1 MSDAFPPRPSGLGMA
16 HALRF
21 GSDPFGFLR
30 DAREECG
37 DIFSIAMPGDQPRV
51 VTCDPEHIQTIANL
65 PADAYRMADQAIPLN
80 LGDASLLFLD
90 GERHRSQHRLL
101 MPPLH
106 GDHLRSY
113 VPAIEDATADAIARW
128 PRGEPFELLGEMK
141 QITLT
146 AICACVLGVY
156 RGERI
161 DRLRAI
167 TTTWMEGPMT
177 PLAFTLAMMLGAGRV
192 RRFLDRQA
200 ERSPVG
206 WPNPSPRRRWLPW
219 RRVGDA
225 KSELVAMLAADVA
238 ACREGAAADRT
249 DMVAMLAL
257 ARYEDG
263 SPMSTSE
270 VVDQLLT
277 LLVGGY
283 ETTANALCW
292 AVHHLLENPAAL
304 RQVREEAASA
314 DDPELTQR
322 RPFLDACVKES
333 LRLTP
338 IAPVVNRLLT
348 EPLKLGEYL
357 IPAGTLLWPCAFLT
371 HAHEGVWD
379 EPAAFRP
386 ERFLG
391 ERRPRAHEWF
401 PFGHGLRRC
410 IGAAFAELEMR
421 IVLTRVLDALDLEH
435 AERSDP
441 HPFLRGITISP
452 RDGLRV
458 VARPREAAMATPQ
471 IGRCV
476 SMDQ

>member
-1 MSDAFPPRPSGLGMA
+1 MTALPPQPRGLGMA
-16 HALRF
+16 HAMRF
-21 GSDPFGFLR
+21 ASDPFGFLH
-30 DAREECG
+30 DARRECG
-37 DIFSIAMPGDQPRV
+37 DIFSIAMPGDEPRV
-51 VTCDPEHIQTIANL
+51 VTCDPSHIRTIAAL

-90 GERHRSQHRLL
+90 GERHKSQHRLL

-106 GDHLRSY
+106 GDHLASY
-113 VPAIEDATADAIARW
+113 VPAIEEATAEAIARW
-128 PRGEPFELLGEMK
+128 PRDEPFELLDEMK
-141 QITLT
+141 FITLT

-161 DRLRAI
+161 DRLREVI
-167 TTTWMEGPMT
+167 TTWMKGPMS
-177 PLAFTLAMMLGAGRV
+177 PLAFTLAMMVGAGRV

-200 ERSPVG
+200 ERSPH
-206 WPNPSPRRRWLPW
+206 PDHRQRWLPW

-225 KSELVAMLAADVA
+225 KGELVAMLAADLT
-238 ACREGAAADRT
+238 ACREQGCGDRT
-249 DMVAMLAL
+249 DMVAMLAR

-263 SPMSTSE
+263 RPMTTKE
-270 VVDQLLT
+270 AVDQLLT

-292 AVHHLLENPAAL
+292 AVHHLLKNPDAL
-304 RQVREEAASA
+304 ARVREEAAQGG
-314 DDPELTQR
+314 DDLTQR

-348 EPLKLGEYL
+348 EPLQLGDYL

-371 HAHEGVWD
+371 HAHEGIWD
-379 EPAAFRP
+379 QPETFRP

-391 ERRPRAHEWF
+391 DRRPRSHEWF
-401 PFGHGLRRC
+401 PFGYGLRRC

-421 IVLTRVLDALDLEH
+421 IVLTRVLTRLDVRH
-435 AERSDP
+435 DPGGDP

-452 RDGLRV
+452 RDGMRV
-458 VARPREAAMATPQ
+458 LAADRETTDRDIARPEALSA
-471 IGRCV
+471 
-476 SMDQ
+476 